1 MCECFP
7 VISSANHGP
16 TTTTLIFANKPT
28 VFHSPLTRR
37 DFWGFTS
44 NSYAEVL
51 VVFGGF
57 VLGFSMVRE
66 PGGYKGYEREDCGR
80 ASGLVRVTGSS
91 PVHLMQNANCVY
103 FFERRMPLLSSFLK
117 LADIHSPSPL
127 LLSCSLLSAISYKR
141 KLSVLFKPRQL
152 KLWVDRGSGAGW
164 GRTREMALRS
174 STDGCGGSCTRP
186 GSQCGA

>member
-16 TTTTLIFANKPT
+16 TTTLIFANKPT

-37 DFWGFTS
+37 DFGGFTS

-57 VLGFSMVRE
+57 VLGFSMVGE

-80 ASGLVRVTGSS
+80 ASEQSTTSS
-91 PVHLMQNANCVY
+91 TLHTTDQKKTLPHHHQHHHQHHHHREILAS
-103 FFERRMPLLSSFLK
+103 RPLL
-117 LADIHSPSPL
+117 
-127 LLSCSLLSAISYKR
+127 
-141 KLSVLFKPRQL
+141 
-152 KLWVDRGSGAGW
+152 
-164 GRTREMALRS
+164 
-174 STDGCGGSCTRP
+174 
-186 GSQCGA
+186 